1 MTPSGSLGLRGRTL
15 RSFLLLGAQRVVGL
29 LVTMVGGIVL
39 ARLLVPDVFG
49 VYAVIGFVVG
59 LGVIFSDLGLGAA
72 LIQRRDLDP
81 TATLGAASTANLAL
95 ALALGAAIAAL
106 APLIVRSL
114 GLAPEAAE
122 PLRVLALLIPLS
134 ALRMPAAV
142 LLERH
147 LAYVPLTIA
156 ETLDT
161 VAFHVVA
168 VAAAIDGAGVWS
180 FVLGALAGR
189 VAGLAVL
196 WRSTGSWPRLRWCW
210 SDLEPVLKFGMWF
223 QGSAVVSLVRDAVG
237 PTFVLKWSGVT
248 AIGFLNW
255 AATLS
260 LLPLQ
265 FVSIAGRVL
274 FPALS
279 RLQEYPREF
288 GEATERVLGRVAV
301 VLYPAALF
309 LVAGADPV
317 VRLIYGT
324 AWLPAVPAIRF
335 FCLSALLGGTSN
347 VLVHALY
354 SLGRADLVFRLSVFW
369 AAVVWILALVMVPR
383 VGFVGLAVA
392 SACMSATGSLAA
404 LAVRRLVPVRVL
416 PQIRVPLAAGALG
429 AMLLWLLANVW
440 IHDIPSLVVGVS
452 AAGGVYVAAACLL
465 GGAAWRAELVADWR
479 IVWNGR

>member
-1 MTPSGSLGLRGRTL
+1 MTPSGSPGLRGRTL
-15 RSFLLLGAQRVVGL
+15 RSFLLLGVQRVVGL
-29 LVTMVGGIVL
+29 VVTAAGGIVL
-39 ARLLVPDVFG
+39 ARLLLPEIFG

-59 LGVIFSDLGLGAA
+59 LGVIVSDLGLGAA

-81 TATLGAASTANLAL
+81 AASLGVASTANLSL
-95 ALALGAAIAAL
+95 ALVLAAAIAGL

-114 GLAPEAAE
+114 GLAPDATE

-134 ALRMPAAV
+134 ALRMPAAI
-142 LLERH
+142 LLERD
-147 LAYVPLTIA
+147 LGYVPLTIA

-168 VAAAIDGAGVWS
+168 VGAALAGAGVWS
-180 FVLGALAGR
+180 FVLGAIGGRLAG
-189 VAGLAVL
+189 VAIL
-196 WRSTGSWPRLRWCW
+196 WKSTGWWPKLRWRW
-210 SDLEPVLKFGMWF
+210 SDLEPVLKFGVWF
-223 QGSAVVSLVRDAVG
+223 QGSAVVSLVRDAAG
-237 PTFVLKWSGVT
+237 PTFVLAWTGVT

-265 FVSIAGRVL
+265 FVSIAGKVL

-279 RLQEYPREF
+279 RLQDHPREF
-288 GEATERVLGRVAV
+288 AEATERALGRVAI

-309 LVAGADPV
+309 LLAGADPI

-335 FCLSALLGGTSN
+335 FCLAALLGGTSN

-369 AAVVWILALVMVPR
+369 AAVVWLVTLIMVPQ

-429 AMLLWLLANVW
+429 AVLLWFLANVW
-440 IHDIPSLVVGVS
+440 IHDVPSLLGGVS

-465 GGAAWRAELVADWR
+465 GGAAWRAELLADWR
-479 IVWNGR
+479 IVWNG